1 MKRITAQLVA
11 LVLTVCA
18 LFAMTLNVSAA
29 STETKEGLE
38 VTIAT
43 DKTEYAAG
51 EDILITI
58 TVKNTNSYAV
68 DLPTIETLLP
78 DGLVLISG
86 NAVERD
92 ISVAAGATATVS
104 VTAQLPIPE
113 PPVIEPEP
121 PVTEPPVTE
130 PEPPVTEPE
139 PPKTGVSPR
148 IVVAALIAG
157 LAIVGIIAA
166 CKSRKRI
173 RALSVILCFAMLL
186 GFVPIGAFT
195 SNADNVQIVVDT
207 VVMIDGN
214 EYKIIGQINKCVNDV
229 PEEHNDAY
237 NVSFALNDGSNGTYE
252 VQMIRAGERAS
263 RPADPQKA
271 YYTFR
276 GWFADPECSN
286 VFDFSTP
293 ITCDITLYAGW
304 IEPSEEG
311 YLFANTSGGGTIFSI
326 YGIEMVG
333 DCVRT
338 TINVDNACILRLRF
352 LDENTESIITT
363 VSTQT
368 PDYCELTP
376 VSIIVNARLPE
387 HFIVIGDLLD
397 NDGNKLC
404 NSYTCELYTTAY
416 ETFSKLTPD
425 DFKEDRVI
433 RFGNSLGTDSNENF
447 GVLSDDVIVITSG
460 NAENVFVVSS
470 QPIIPDAYD
479 GTQEI
484 EYKDY
489 YIFNNPDEQVAN
501 LAVGD
506 KIYVHGTNCLI
517 KIDTIDVY
525 DDSVVITA
533 LDEVEIVEFYAFLR
547 VNTEIDVNETAE
559 AEQTEQ
565 STMDSNI
572 IDYDGTF
579 DFPFQLDFEHKFTEW
594 FNVEI
599 KLALAIKVKVGIAYA
614 PILLGNNYK
623 FSFETIVDGTVT
635 TTFKLETDNKDELD
649 KVKDE
654 KENVTEIKL
663 GKLTI
668 PTNIPG
674 LKLTTYPSIP
684 VSIKG
689 SASAT
694 IEKSI
699 KLTSGFSYSTR
710 DGRQDFDKR
719 EITEKLEIEGE
730 FTAKVGPKLKFS
742 VKFLEK
748 VLQAE
753 LTAEVGVKFDA
764 KLTYNYVAIINAE
777 SLHDCSMCISVE
789 LKWYVNVNVKL
800 KASLFWDPDGD
811 PEDSKFTWTF
821 VDCDILDFEGY
832 FPIAQ
837 NCYFSIIN
845 SDYSLFNGRFHF
857 GWGECPNKAY
867 KTTFKVKDE
876 NESEISDIIINVT
889 HYSTEIADN
898 VEDVDLDTNIR
909 VINTI
914 SGASEYLFKGQ
925 YRVSCIVDGV
935 PYSKWFE
942 VSGDAQTITIDAIAP
957 GTLSGKICKASDR
970 VTPIP
975 GATIEV
981 YQNGSLVKN
990 MASDD
995 SGNYSMT
1002 LPAGRYFVRITAEN
1016 YITFEAYARIIGR
1029 QNTYMETFLLIE
1041 GSDAES
1047 GIASGKVVNSLT
1059 GYGLGGVTLV
1069 VRNNWNN
1076 SDENAETVA
1085 TTVTDDNGYY
1095 SFELPLGN
1103 YTVIATKDGYTSSS
1117 FNIIVQEGTTSNQNG
1132 RITPIIEE
1140 SDEANYLITL
1150 TWGANPRDLDAH
1162 VVGTHLDGGN
1172 FHVYFG
1178 HKDEYENGDLL
1189 CSLDYDYTRSY
1200 GPEHITLNTTADTPY
1215 YYYIHHFAGS
1225 GAIVTSGAKITVE
1238 RNNVLIAEF
1247 NVPTD
1252 LSRDIYWNVFA
1263 IKDGEIVISNTITS
1277 SPDISY
1283 ADCR

>member
-1 MKRITAQLVA
+1 MKRITALVTA
-11 LVLTVCA
+11 LVLIVCA

-29 STETKEGLE
+29 STENKEGLE
-38 VTIAT
+38 VTITT
-43 DKTEYAAG
+43 DKTEYVAG

-68 DLPTIETLLP
+68 DIPTIETLLP

-92 ISVAAGATATVS
+92 INVAAGATATVS

-113 PPVIEPEP
+113 P
-121 PVTEPPVTE
+121 EPPVTE
-130 PEPPVTEPE
+130 PEPPVVEPE
-139 PPKTGVSPR
+139 PPKTGISLQLA
-148 IVVAALIAG
+148 VAALLVI
-157 LAIVGIIAA
+157 LSIVGIVVA

-173 RALSVILCFAMLL
+173 RTLSAILCFVMLL
-186 GFVPIGAFT
+186 GFVPVGAFN

-207 VVMIDGN
+207 VVTIDGN

-252 VQMIRAGERAS
+252 VQMIRAGECVS

-271 YYTFR
+271 YYTFK

-293 ITCDITLYAGW
+293 IMCDITLYAGW

-311 YLFANTSGGGTIFSI
+311 YLFANTSGGGTVFSI

-338 TINVDNACILRLRF
+338 TINVNNACVLRLRF

-376 VSIIVNARLPE
+376 ISIIVNANLPE

-404 NSYTCELYTTAY
+404 NSYTCDLYTTAY
-416 ETFSKLTPD
+416 ETFSKLTPN

-447 GVLSDDVIVITSG
+447 GVLSDDVIAITSG
-460 NAENVFVVSS
+460 NTENVFTISS
-470 QPIIPDAYD
+470 QPIIPDTYD
-479 GTQEI
+479 GEQEI

-489 YIFNNPDEQVAN
+489 YIFNNPDEHVAN

-547 VNTEIDVNETAE
+547 VNMEIDVNETAE
-559 AEQTEQ
+559 AERTEQ
-565 STMDSNI
+565 STMGSNI
-572 IDYDGTF
+572 IDIDGTF
-579 DFPFQLDFEHKFTEW
+579 YLPFQMDFEYKFTEW

-599 KLALAIKVKVGIAYA
+599 KLALGLKVKVNIAYA
-614 PILLGNNYK
+614 PILWGNNCK
-623 FSFETIVDGTVT
+623 LSIETIVDGTVI

-654 KENVTEIKL
+654 TDLVEIKL
-663 GKLTI
+663 GKWTI
-668 PTNIPG
+668 PTAIAG

-694 IEKSI
+694 IETSI
-699 KLTSGFSYSTR
+699 KLTSGISYSTR
-710 DGRQDFDKR
+710 DGRQDIDKR

-730 FTAKVGPKLKFS
+730 FTAKVGPKIKFS
-742 VKFLEK
+742 VKFLER
-748 VLQAE
+748 VLEAE
-753 LTAEVGVKFDA
+753 LTAEMGVKFDA
-764 KLTYNYVAIINAE
+764 KLTYNHVAIINAE
-777 SLHDCSMCISVE
+777 SLHDCSVCISAE

-800 KASLFWDPDGD
+800 KASLFWDPKGD
-811 PEDSKFTWTF
+811 PEDSKFTWTL
-821 VDCDILDFEGY
+821 VDCDILDLEGY
-832 FPIAQ
+832 FPFAQ

-845 SDYSLFNGRFHF
+845 SDYSLFNGRLHF

-867 KTTFKVKDE
+867 KTTFKVRDE
-876 NESEISDIIINVT
+876 NESEISDVIINVT
-889 HYSTEIADN
+889 HFSTEIADN
-898 VEDVDLDTNIR
+898 VEDVDLNTNIR
-909 VINTI
+909 VINTV

-935 PYSKWFE
+935 PYSKWFK

-981 YQNGSLVKN
+981 YQNENLVKTDV
-990 MASDD
+990 SDD

-1016 YITFEAYARIIGR
+1016 YITFEAYARVIGR
-1029 QNTYMETFLLIE
+1029 QNTYMETFLLIA
-1041 GSDAES
+1041 GSEAES

-1059 GYGLGGVTLV
+1059 GYGLGGVTLT
-1069 VRNNWNN
+1069 VRKNWNN

-1085 TTVTDDNGYY
+1085 TTVTGDDGHY

-1103 YTVIATKDGYTSSS
+1103 YTVVATKDGYTSSS
-1117 FNIIVQEGTTSNQNG
+1117 FNIIVQEGTTSDQNG

-1150 TWGANPRDLDAH
+1150 TWGKYPSDLDSH
-1162 VVGTHLDGGN
+1162 VEGTHLNGDS
-1172 FHVYFG
+1172 FHVYYH
-1178 HKDEYENGDLL
+1178 HKNEYENGDLL
-1189 CSLDYDYTRSY
+1189 CSLDYDDVTSY

-1225 GAIVTSGAKITVE
+1225 GAIVTSGAKITIE

-1263 IKDGEIVISNTITS
+1263 IKNGEIIISNTITS
-1277 SPDISY
+1277 LPDTSY
-1283 ADCR
+1283 AD